1 MRFLT
6 IAVLAAVSL
15 PTMTLAST
23 QTPALTTLAP
33 ANASEPLVDQLPVNG
48 KVRMAVSQ
56 TTIPAGESLPEHMQ
70 PTLRYIYV
78 VSGRVRVSNLVTGD
92 QQDVAPG
99 QMAVETQG
107 QWHVATALDG
117 MPADILLIDGSA
129 MEGAHGE
136 P

>member
-6 IAVLAAVSL
+6 IAALVAVSL
-15 PTMTLAST
+15 PTMALASA
-23 QTPALTTLAP
+23 QTPAVASLAP
-33 ANASEPLVDQLPVNG
+33 ANAAEPLVDQLPVNG

-56 TTIPAGESLPEHMQ
+56 TTIPAGESLPEHMA

-92 QQDVAPG
+92 EQDVAPG
-99 QMAVETQG
+99 EMAVETQG

-117 MPADILLIDGSA
+117 QPADILLIDGSA
-129 MEGAHGE
+129 MQGAAGT

>member
-1 MRFLT
+1 MRKLT
-6 IAVLAAVSL
+6 IVALAAAAL
-15 PTMTLAST
+15 PTMALASV
-23 QTPALTTLAP
+23 QTPATASLAQ
-33 ANASEPLVDQLPVNG
+33 AQASEPLVEALPTSG

-56 TTIPAGESLPEHMQ
+56 TTIPAGESLAEHMA

-92 QQDVAPG
+92 EREVSPG
-99 QMAVETQG
+99 EMAVETEG

-117 MPADILLIDGSA
+117 QPADILLIDGAA
-129 MEGAHGE
+129 MDGAAGQ